1 MNQEKWEQMELDTRG
16 ALEIVLDALSA
27 DTVNEAQKLIALCKE
42 APPIIR
48 NRHEAYGHAAQWCSK
63 AAGAVA
69 SIKKD
74 TQGLLANLSL
84 PEKSP
89 LEAVSDIAN
98 STLDAAGVLI
108 HAAAEMKRILAD
120 LYITE
125 DREASPLPM
134 EELADSGEGF
144 EEAGE
149 PLEDGMEN
157 ATEGDA
163 EDATENGAEDAEGSL
178 EGEETE

>member
-1 MNQEKWEQMELDTRG
+1 MNQKNWEQMELDTRG

-27 DTVNEAQKLIALCKE
+27 DTVSEAQKLIALCKE

-149 PLEDGMEN
+149 PSEDGAEDS
-157 ATEGDA
+157 AQDAAEDDA
-163 EDATENGAEDAEGSL
+163 EDAGDGG